1 MTRKTQINNNDYA
14 IEEELET
21 YSDYISNYKRQSR
34 QKNRKTKYKEYDT
47 YDS

>member
-1 MTRKTQINNNDYA
+1 MTRKTHNNNNDYA

-21 YSDYISNYKRQSR
+21 YSQYISNYNRQSK
-34 QKNRKTKYKEYDT
+34 QKHKKQKYKEYNT

>member
-1 MTRKTQINNNDYA
+1 MTRKTHNNNNDWQ

-21 YSDYISNYKRQSR
+21 YRDYNKNYNRQSK
-34 QKNRKTKYKEYDT
+34 QKHRKTKYKEYDT

>member
-1 MTRKTQINNNDYA
+1 MTRKTHINNNDYA

-21 YSDYISNYKRQSR
+21 YSDYISNYNRQSK
-34 QKNRKTKYKEYDT
+34 QKHRKTKYKEYDT